1 MTIDFTG
8 ITGILTM
15 YNSDTLTVPDRLF
28 LTSLYDNEEILNG
41 ENLNGTD
48 PFIPLTVVEANA
60 YYTKYLWIITNTK
73 LQTEDIAGYYKA
85 TFKSGTI
92 FVPVLNDLVKVK
104 NKFES
109 KGVPATTTVHVSDN
123 ELNEQYT
130 FFRT

>member
-48 PFIPLTVVEANA
+48 PFIPLTVVETNA
-60 YYTKYLWIITNTK
+60 YYSKYL
-73 LQTEDIAGYYKA
+73 
-85 TFKSGTI
+85 
-92 FVPVLNDLVKVK
+92 
-104 NKFES
+104 
-109 KGVPATTTVHVSDN
+109 
-123 ELNEQYT
+123 
-130 FFRT
+130 

>member
-8 ITGILTM
+8 ITGIITM
-15 YNSDTLTVPDRLF
+15 YNSDSLTVPDRLF
-28 LTSLYDNEEILNG
+28 LTSLYDNERILNG
-41 ENLNGTD
+41 ENLYNTD
-48 PFIPLTVVEANA
+48 PFIPLSVVETNER
-60 YYTKYLWIITNTK
+60 YTKYLWIITNTK
-73 LQTEDIAGYYKA
+73 LQTEDIAGYYTA

-104 NKFES
+104 NAFET
-109 KGVPATTTVHVSDN
+109 KAVPNTTTVHVSDN

>member
-8 ITGILTM
+8 ITGIITM
-15 YNSDTLTVPDRLF
+15 YNSDSLTVPDRLF
-28 LTSLYDNEEILNG
+28 LTSLYDNERILNG
-41 ENLNGTD
+41 EDLYNTEKH
-48 PFIPLTVVEANA
+48 IPLSIVEQNA
-60 YYTKYLWIITNTK
+60 YYTKYLWLITNTK
-73 LQTEDIAGYYKA
+73 LQTEDIGGYYKA

-104 NKFES
+104 NSFES
-109 KGVPATTTVHVSDN
+109 KGVPETTTVHISDN